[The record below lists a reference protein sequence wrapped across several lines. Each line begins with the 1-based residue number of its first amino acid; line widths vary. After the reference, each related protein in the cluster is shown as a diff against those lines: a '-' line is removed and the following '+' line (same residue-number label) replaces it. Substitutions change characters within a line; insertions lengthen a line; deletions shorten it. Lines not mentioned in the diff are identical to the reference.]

1 MEWGVSFYIAVSYKS
16 ISRRGVGVECGF
28 GYNDQSWSL
37 GLYSSGS
44 YFWHNNKDTDLPL
57 VASSRIGVYVDHR
70 AGTLAFY
77 SISDTMTLLH
87 RVQTTFTHT
96 LYPGFW
102 LGFNFH
108 YGQSLVRLL

>member
-1 MEWGVSFYIAVSYKS
+1 MGSFFI
-16 ISRRGVGVECGF
+16 
-28 GYNDQSWSL
+28 
-37 GLYSSGS
+37 
-44 YFWHNNKDTDLPL
+44 HNNKDTDLPL

-96 LYPGFW
+96 LYPGFG
-102 LGFNFH
+102 LG
-108 YGQSLVRLL
+108 SRSSVRLL